1 MRSRC
6 SLADDRQGIPSD
18 YRRENA
24 YYLASPLPL
33 RNSKRDLVSGHTGKL
48 EGGSD
53 LIFSMD
59 ADEHSQRSI
68 ASNMML
74 PQKTASELRQEPASP
89 VTISG
94 PLQEPGAVHEFPPSS
109 VLHDSRVA
117 PTD

>member
-1 MRSRC
+1 
-6 SLADDRQGIPSD
+6 
-18 YRRENA
+18 
-24 YYLASPLPL
+24 
-33 RNSKRDLVSGHTGKL
+33 
-48 EGGSD
+48 
-53 LIFSMD
+53 
-59 ADEHSQRSI
+59 
-68 ASNMML
+68 MML